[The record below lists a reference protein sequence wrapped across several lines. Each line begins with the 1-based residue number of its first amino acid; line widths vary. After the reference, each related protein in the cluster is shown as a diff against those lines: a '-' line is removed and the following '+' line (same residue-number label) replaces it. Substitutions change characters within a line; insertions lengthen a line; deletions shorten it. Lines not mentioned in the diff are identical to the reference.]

1 MSEKK
6 ELLQVLW
13 NGADVLRGKMD
24 ANEYKTYLLGLIF
37 YKYLSDSYLVK
48 AYDLLND
55 CEPETLE
62 EAQSAYEEAFQG
74 EEKEELLE
82 ELQDTL
88 HFTLDPDMTFVRI
101 AKDAQNNCFSRE
113 KLQKAFNRVEESDE
127 LFYGLFA
134 DVDLYS
140 NRLGTGDMKQ
150 SATIADVI
158 KELDGADLIHA
169 KGDVLGNAYEYLI
182 GQFASETGKK
192 AGEFY
197 TPHGPA
203 QVLCR
208 IAMLGQEDKKGLMV
222 YDACMGSG
230 SLMLSC
236 RNYSTQPEYIKYYGQ
251 ELMPTTFNLARM
263 NMFLH
268 GVLPENQH
276 LRNGDTLDA
285 DWPTDEETE
294 FDVVTMNPPYSAK
307 WPASEG
313 FKQDERF
320 MDYGGK
326 LAPKSK
332 ADYAFLLH
340 GFYHLKQSGTM
351 AIVLPHGVLFRGA
364 SEGSIRETL
373 LRNGSIYAVIGLASA
388 LFYNTSIPCCIIVLK
403 KHREGRDVLFIDAS
417 KQFMKEKK
425 QNVMLDEHIDH
436 VVELYKNRTDV
447 EKEAHLASFEEI
459 EANDFNLNIPRY
471 VDSSEEE
478 PEIDLKAL
486 TKEMEKTDAE
496 IKEANGEFLNMLKD
510 LTCNSA
516 DTKEAL
522 DGFIRVLEEV
532 DE

>member
-1 MSEKK
+1 
-6 ELLQVLW
+6 
-13 NGADVLRGKMD
+13 
-24 ANEYKTYLLGLIF
+24 
-37 YKYLSDSYLVK
+37 
-48 AYDLLND
+48 
-55 CEPETLE
+55 
-62 EAQSAYEEAFQG
+62 
-74 EEKEELLE
+74 
-82 ELQDTL
+82 
-88 HFTLDPDMTFVRI
+88 
-101 AKDAQNNCFSRE
+101 
-113 KLQKAFNRVEESDE
+113 
-127 LFYGLFA
+127 
-134 DVDLYS
+134 
-140 NRLGTGDMKQ
+140 
-150 SATIADVI
+150 
-158 KELDGADLIHA
+158 
-169 KGDVLGNAYEYLI
+169 
-182 GQFASETGKK
+182 
-192 AGEFY
+192 
-197 TPHGPA
+197 
-203 QVLCR
+203 
-208 IAMLGQEDKKGLMV
+208 
-222 YDACMGSG
+222 
-230 SLMLSC
+230 
-236 RNYSTQPEYIKYYGQ
+236 
-251 ELMPTTFNLARM
+251 
-263 NMFLH
+263 
-268 GVLPENQH
+268 
-276 LRNGDTLDA
+276 
-285 DWPTDEETE
+285 
-294 FDVVTMNPPYSAK
+294 
-307 WPASEG
+307 
-313 FKQDERF
+313 

>member
-1 MSEKK
+1 MQGENERMSEKK

-62 EAQSAYEEAFQG
+62 EAQSAYEETFQG

-197 TPHGPA
+197 
-203 QVLCR
+203 L
-208 IAMLGQEDKKGLMV
+208 
-222 YDACMGSG
+222 
-230 SLMLSC
+230 
-236 RNYSTQPEYIKYYGQ
+236 
-251 ELMPTTFNLARM
+251 
-263 NMFLH
+263 
-268 GVLPENQH
+268 
-276 LRNGDTLDA
+276 
-285 DWPTDEETE
+285 
-294 FDVVTMNPPYSAK
+294 
-307 WPASEG
+307 
-313 FKQDERF
+313 
-320 MDYGGK
+320 
-326 LAPKSK
+326 
-332 ADYAFLLH
+332 
-340 GFYHLKQSGTM
+340 
-351 AIVLPHGVLFRGA
+351 
-364 SEGSIRETL
+364 
-373 LRNGSIYAVIGLASA
+373 
-388 LFYNTSIPCCIIVLK
+388 
-403 KHREGRDVLFIDAS
+403 
-417 KQFMKEKK
+417 
-425 QNVMLDEHIDH
+425 
-436 VVELYKNRTDV
+436 
-447 EKEAHLASFEEI
+447 
-459 EANDFNLNIPRY
+459 
-471 VDSSEEE
+471 
-478 PEIDLKAL
+478 
-486 TKEMEKTDAE
+486 
-496 IKEANGEFLNMLKD
+496 
-510 LTCNSA
+510 
-516 DTKEAL
+516 
-522 DGFIRVLEEV
+522 
-532 DE
+532 